1 LIAMKKA
8 TLTFTLTIFW
18 TVGICQKD
26 KMARYF
32 GEPILTDTLSTIFL
46 PTRYNNEFLSTN
58 KIAFWG
64 DYYAN
69 IVVYNFKL
77 DTYRKLFGADTY
89 IEAFLGGNNYRYGSM
104 TRDKIKNITTKWV
117 FLLVKSKDYNDSER
131 IDEQD
136 PSTLFVTTLNGE
148 NLKALTD
155 ANEDVVSFEIFNDQ
169 GFGLLKIVRDR
180 DMDKS
185 FKKESIYLKKIDLND
200 LSFGKEIELK

>member
-1 LIAMKKA
+1 MKKA

-77 DTYRKLFGADTY
+77 DTYRKLFGTDTY

>member
-1 LIAMKKA
+1 MKKA

-69 IVVYNFKL
+69 IIVYNFKL
-77 DTYRKLFGADTY
+77 DTYRKLFGTDTY

>member
-1 LIAMKKA
+1 
-8 TLTFTLTIFW
+8 
-18 TVGICQKD
+18 
-26 KMARYF
+26 MARYF